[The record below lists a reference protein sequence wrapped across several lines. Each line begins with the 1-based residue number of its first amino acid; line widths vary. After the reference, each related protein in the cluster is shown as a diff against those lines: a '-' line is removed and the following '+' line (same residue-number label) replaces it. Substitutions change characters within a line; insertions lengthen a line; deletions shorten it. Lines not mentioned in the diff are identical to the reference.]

1 MRHRYGNMIQD
12 DIDYV
17 KECIKNNEVHRF
29 YIWSKWLRV
38 RKEILKRDHNECVDC
53 RAAGRYTKA
62 TTVHHI
68 NHVKH
73 HPELALEAM
82 YIDDKGCEQRN
93 LISLCH
99 KCHEKRHGYR
109 QKNYRAP
116 LTEERWD

>member
-1 MRHRYGNMIQD
+1 MIQD

-38 RKEILKRDHNECVDC
+38 RKEILKSDHNECVDC

-68 NHVKH
+68 NYVKH

>member
-1 MRHRYGNMIQD
+1 MIQD

-17 KECIKNNEVHRF
+17 KECIKKNDVHRF

-38 RKEILKRDHNECVDC
+38 RKEILKRYHNVCVDC

-68 NHVKH
+68 NYVKH

-99 KCHEKRHGYR
+99 ECHEKRHGYR
-109 QKNYRAP
+109 QKNYQPP